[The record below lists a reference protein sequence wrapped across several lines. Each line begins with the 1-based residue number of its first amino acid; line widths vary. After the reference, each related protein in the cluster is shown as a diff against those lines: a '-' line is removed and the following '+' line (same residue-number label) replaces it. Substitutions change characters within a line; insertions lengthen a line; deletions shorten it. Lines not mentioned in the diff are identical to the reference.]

1 MILQLRDSFVAQRHV
16 LCHRGRPGT
25 ERELREFATKNSLIG
40 GEDLHTCSLV
50 LGIVLLPGLR
60 ENTQLGQVPILPRLS
75 PRWSVHWQ
83 LQQILLPND
92 SLLLRHGGDIRQE
105 RLLENA
111 GGLLLHRLEELL
123 LSESLRVCAQTPVLE
138 V

>member
-1 MILQLRDSFVAQRHV
+1 MILQLRNSFVAQRHV

-25 ERELREFATKNSLIG
+25 ERELREFANS
-40 GEDLHTCSLV
+40 CSLV

-75 PRWSVHWQ
+75 PRWSVHGQ
-83 LQQILLPND
+83 LQQLLLPND
-92 SLLLRHGGDIRQE
+92 SLLLRHGSDIRQE
-105 RLLENA
+105 RLLENV